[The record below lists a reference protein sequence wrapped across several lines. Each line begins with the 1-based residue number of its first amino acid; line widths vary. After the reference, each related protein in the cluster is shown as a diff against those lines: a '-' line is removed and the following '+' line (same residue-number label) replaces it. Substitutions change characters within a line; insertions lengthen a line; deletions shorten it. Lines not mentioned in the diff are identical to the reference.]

1 RLSVNII
8 NILFITLRHLLWFFF
23 SPIGLQFMHL
33 GNGSAMNGTPVDSE
47 TIYIHCVL
55 PISQL
60 GTGVLHVGFLVQYLS
75 DQLVGG
81 FTMAAAFHVLI
92 SQLRMV
98 LSVPTHS
105 HSGLFSIA
113 YTLADVFQNINQTNM
128 ADLVAGLLA
137 IATVMAEKEV
147 NTKFQH
153 KISVPIPI
161 DVIVT
166 VVATGISYAVKLNSH
181 YGASIIHTIPRGQI
195 YFPNIVPFGDIVGS
209 SFSTAVVG
217 YAVSV
222 SVAKVYAEKHDYK
235 IDAFGISNIF
245 CGAFSGFIATAAL
258 SCTAIQESTE
268 GKTQVAGLISVVVLI
283 VILVLGPLLQPL
295 QKSVLAGIV
304 IANLKGMFLQISN
317 VPILWRQK
325 TDLSTG
331 IWVFTCIACILL
343 GLDVGL
349 LTGVVFELGM
359 VIPFLFNILG
369 TDIYK
374 NMKDYKQEN
383 INCNS
388 YINIDEIPRI
398 NIFRCNSSTYFANIN
413 YFKEQ
418 LRDAVRFDAVQVFKK
433 RNKALKKIHELIK
446 RGTPV
451 ELLGVDNEAF
461 EREQDT
467 ELVEGEFQQDLEG
480 GASPDTEVEVQ
491 VDWTFMLPVNV
502 NVPRVNIH
510 SLVMDFSA
518 VSFLDVMAA
527 KSLKLVIKEFIAIGV
542 SVFPSVTDETVG
554 RMEAMSFFDEV
565 ITRNMLFLSAHDAIL
580 FIKLKASSGNLPC

>member
-1 RLSVNII
+1 
-8 NILFITLRHLLWFFF
+8 
-23 SPIGLQFMHL
+23 
-33 GNGSAMNGTPVDSE
+33 MNELEEP
-47 TIYIHCVL
+47 
-55 PISQL
+55 
-60 GTGVLHVGFLVQYLS
+60 
-75 DQLVGG
+75 
-81 FTMAAAFHVLI
+81 
-92 SQLRMV
+92 
-98 LSVPTHS
+98 
-105 HSGLFSIA
+105 
-113 YTLADVFQNINQTNM
+113 TLADVFQNINQTNM

-166 VVATGISYAVKLNSH
+166 VVATGISYAVKLNSR
-181 YGASIIHTIPRGQI
+181 YGASIIHTIPRGL
-195 YFPNIVPFGDIVGS
+195 IVM
-209 SFSTAVVG
+209 
-217 YAVSV
+217 
-222 SVAKVYAEKHDYK
+222 
-235 IDAFGISNIF
+235 
-245 CGAFSGFIATAAL
+245 L
-258 SCTAIQESTE
+258 L
-268 GKTQVAGLISVVVLI
+268 QVAGLISVVVLI

-325 TDLSTG
+325 TDPSTG

-359 VIPFLFNILG
+359 VIVRTQLLMRFPEL
-369 TDIYK
+369 
-374 NMKDYKQEN
+374 
-383 INCNS
+383 
-388 YINIDEIPRI
+388 IPR
-398 NIFRCNSSTYFANIN
+398 IFRCNSPTYFANIN

-418 LRDAVRFDAVQVFKK
+418 LRDANGLA
-433 RNKALKKIHELIK
+433 
-446 RGTPV
+446 PV
-451 ELLGVDNEAF
+451 ELFGVDNEAF

-480 GASPDTEVEVQ
+480 GASPVTEVEVQ

-527 KSLKLVIKEFIAIGV
+527 KSFKLVHSNSIL
-542 SVFPSVTDETVG
+542 SFPSVTDETVG